1 MKSIATYI
9 NEGLLDT
16 DFEDKFDLTLHSYDN
31 WKGNIDHLYDE
42 VREGA
47 MGIYAEALVGQRLT
61 TVRDQLDKELSA
73 TVNDKVRNYTM
84 RQIDAT
90 FKLIVKNNSKDIG
103 TLANLISSRNKVLD
117 LIQTIDQVGYK
128 TFKQWTY
135 PGWDN
140 FKHFTNTK
148 ASRDAVYDNY
158 IKISNVE
165 DWMMEGEAQKF
176 AKELAKVAKKLKI
189 NTRIYSQSNED
200 LEEWVII
207 EYDI

>member
-1 MKSIATYI
+1 MKSITAYI

-16 DFEDKFDLTLHSYDN
+16 DFEDKFSLTLHSYDD

-61 TVRDQLDKELSA
+61 ATRDQLDKELST

-90 FKLIVKNNSKDIG
+90 FKLLVKNSGKDIG
-103 TLANLISSRNKVLD
+103 ALADIISSRNKLLD
-117 LIQTIDQVGYK
+117 LIQAIDQVGYK